1 MYSLFNITAYEYVTT
16 QRVTQQNEL
25 AYNGKYFIVHHCFLS
40 KPKIQRKSITALY
53 WDVIIICRYTYCTS
67 NSVVLYLIYL

>member
-40 KPKIQRKSITALY
+40 KPKIQRKSITALLGRDY
-53 WDVIIICRYTYCTS
+53 YLQIY
-67 NSVVLYLIYL
+67 VLYV